1 MKSQA
6 SAAITVTSKD
16 GLDPEL
22 SAMLTMK
29 ATQFQCQIQLQHGKQ
44 TADAK
49 KLIEVMSLGIPA
61 SELVHIH
68 AEGQDSQQA
77 LNELLAVIQHYKV

>member
-1 MKSQA
+1 MKSHA
-6 SAAITVTSKD
+6 SAAIAITSKD

-29 ATQFQCQIQLQHGKQ
+29 ATQFKCSVQLQHGKQ

-49 KLIEVMSLGIPA
+49 KLIEVMSLGILT

-68 AEGQDSQQA
+68 AEGEDAQQA